1 MFRLLISIFMGLFL
15 SAYSFA
21 QKIDVQAV
29 QEAAQV
35 AAQEPLVRGDVILV
49 EIKNVPEMS
58 GQYSVDEQGQIDMPY
73 VGKVTAT
80 GQDTTTLA
88 RILEDLYIDDYLVNP
103 TITVSIFAKVLPA
116 KEIVSYTKPY
126 TAPQPIIIEG
136 DVILP
141 ETTSA
146 QIE

>member
-1 MFRLLISIFMGLFL
+1 MFRLLISIFIGLFL
-15 SAYSFA
+15 STYSFA
-21 QKIDVQAV
+21 QTIEV
-29 QEAAQV
+29 QETQE
-35 AAQEPLVRGDVILV
+35 AAQEPLVRGDVILI

-73 VGKVTAT
+73 VGKVTAA

-126 TAPQPIIIEG
+126 TAPEPIIIEG
-136 DVILP
+136 NSISA
-141 ETTSA
+141 ETTEPTK
-146 QIE
+146 IPN

>member
-1 MFRLLISIFMGLFL
+1 MIFRLIILIFIGLFL

-21 QKIDVQAV
+21 QMIDVQAV
-29 QEAAQV
+29 QEV
-35 AAQEPLVRGDVILV
+35 TQERLVKGDVILV
-49 EIKNVPEMS
+49 EIRNVPEMS

-80 GQDTTTLA
+80 GQDTTSLA
-88 RILEDLYIDDYLVNP
+88 RILEGLYIDDYLVNP

-126 TAPQPIIIEG
+126 AAPQPIIIEG
-136 DVILP
+136 NIIKPD
-141 ETTSA
+141 
-146 QIE
+146 